1 MIAVELLS
9 VRLDLPARA
18 PVLILR
24 ELEGLQR
31 LLPILI
37 GPAEAEAID
46 LQLRG
51 IVPPRPLTHDLLR
64 TVVEELG
71 ATLTKVVVNDLRDR
85 TFFAELHLLV
95 GGATHVISARPSDSI
110 ALAVR
115 TGCPI
120 FVSESVLDAAGQVP
134 EKPDS
139 DEPAELLEEFQAFID
154 SVSPDDFAS

>member
-95 GGATHVISARPSDSI
+95 GGAPHVISARPSDSI